1 MFISILDF
9 QKGEV
14 IIEEVIDSLEDTDEY
29 VSEKM
34 GHSDYYYMT
43 TQKLKLKINE
53 DEL

>member
-14 IIEEVIDSLEDTDEY
+14 IIEEVTDVLEDTDSY

-34 GHSDYYYMT
+34 GHSDYHYMT
-43 TQKLKLKINE
+43 TQKIKLKINE
-53 DEL
+53 DEC